1 MSGSTKDSLR
11 QSEIVGGNY
20 QNFHPMVWG
29 RDNPQVV
36 PTKGSIGQIYVLL
49 GTLNVYQKTDD
60 GISTNWTVLPF
71 APTSISGV
79 NTGAGAQI
87 LNVPFAGNVVSAKT
101 LRPSAT
107 SQQDYVLVNQ
117 LSDEITFGFDSA
129 KFFNDFPGFSLTVQG
144 STGINTMN
152 FVGAS
157 VVESP
162 AGVVTVTIAAPT
174 PQITVNSFT
183 GIEIINFT
191 GFVSVAQGPANTV
204 TVNLPASL
212 VVSADAPIV
221 SSGSYP
227 TTTISIDPATAQERS
242 NADYSVF
249 DSISLIKDID
259 VRKIRNEYFA
269 SPNPEKNTI
278 FFNDF
283 SQNFSTSIGNNTFLG
298 EGYFAVSAGTGANA
312 QNNQLPVNSSQV
324 GILRCQTGSTA
335 TGRSGYLAAQTG
347 IRFAEM
353 NLIFETS
360 LRIVGGFSTAIEEYN
375 LRLGFIKN
383 ATTQGALFIQ
393 DGMYFQYRDSGSSPN
408 WQAVVVDNNTASVID
423 TGVLPSTGNY
433 QKLKI
438 FARRFTGLPNDVCE
452 FYIDNVLVASFS
464 SGLPAG
470 SPGREFGVGSY
481 IAKIAG
487 TTNRTFDSDFGF
499 GMIER
504 MKTGLR

>member
-11 QSEIVGGNY
+11 QSELVGGNY

-49 GTLNVYQKTDD
+49 GTLNVYQKTDN
-60 GISTNWTVLPF
+60 GVSTNWTLLPF

-87 LNVPFAGNVVSAKT
+87 LNLPFASNIVSAKT
-101 LRPSAT
+101 LKPST
-107 SQQDYVLVNQ
+107 TTQQDYILVNQ
-117 LSDEITFGFDSA
+117 LSDEISFGFDSA
-129 KFFNDFPGFSLTVQG
+129 KFFTDFPSFSLTVQG
-144 STGINTMN
+144 SSGINTLN

-162 AGVVTVTIAAPT
+162 AGVITVTITPPT
-174 PQITVNSFT
+174 PQITVNSIP
-183 GIEIINFT
+183 GIEVINFT
-191 GFVSVAQGPANTV
+191 GFVSVVQGPSNTV

-221 SSGSYP
+221 SSGGYP

-259 VRKIRNEYFA
+259 VRKIRNEFLA
-269 SPNPEKNTI
+269 SPNPEKNTV

-298 EGYFAVSAGTGANA
+298 EGFYALSAGTGANA

-324 GILRCQTGSTA
+324 GILRCQSGSTT

-347 IRFAEM
+347 IRFGEM
-353 NLIFETS
+353 NLLFETS
-360 LRIVGGFSTAIEEYN
+360 LRIVGGLSTALEEYN
-375 LRLGFIKN
+375 LRCGFIKN
-383 ATTQGALFIQ
+383 ATTAGNIFIQ
-393 DGMYFQYRDSGSSPN
+393 DGMYFQYRDSGSTPH
-408 WQAVVVDNNTASVID
+408 WQAVIVDNNTASVID
-423 TGVLPSTGNY
+423 TGVAPSTGNY
-433 QKLKI
+433 QKLRI
-438 FARRFTGLPNDVCE
+438 FARRQTGLPNDVCE
-452 FYIDNVLVASFS
+452 FYIDNVLVAQFIA
-464 SGLPAG
+464 GLPSNA
-470 SPGREFGVGSY
+470 PGREFGVGMY
-481 IAKIAG
+481 IAKVAG
-487 TTNRTFDSDFGF
+487 TGNRTFDSDFCF